1 MNYIINEY
9 IMNIINNI
17 MNIINNEY
25 IYNYITIVNYNN
37 YKKFLYYN
45 YIYFN
50 IILFLIK

>member
-9 IMNIINNI
+9 IMNIINNEYI
-17 MNIINNEY
+17 Y